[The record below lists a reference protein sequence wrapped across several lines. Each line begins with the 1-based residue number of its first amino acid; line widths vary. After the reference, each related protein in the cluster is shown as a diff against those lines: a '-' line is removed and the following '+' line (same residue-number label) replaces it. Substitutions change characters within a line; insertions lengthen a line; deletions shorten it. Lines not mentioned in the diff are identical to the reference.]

1 MTVRIEKAASYDEI
15 KAALKAASES
25 AELKGILGYTED
37 DVVSQGALSLGT
49 RLASWASRAH
59 RSLRRWDYRRRIS

>member
-1 MTVRIEKAASYDEI
+1 LTVRIEKAASYDEI

-37 DVVSQGALSLGT
+37 DVVSQGALSL
-49 RLASWASRAH
+49 RDWRVPLAPPAH
-59 RSLRRWDYRRRIS
+59 HLPRRWRCRTTFG